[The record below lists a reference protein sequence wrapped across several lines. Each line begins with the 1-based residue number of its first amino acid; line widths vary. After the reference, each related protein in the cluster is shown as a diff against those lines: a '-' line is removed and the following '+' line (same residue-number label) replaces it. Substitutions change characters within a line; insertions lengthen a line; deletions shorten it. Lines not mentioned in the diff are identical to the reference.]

1 LFDGDILYLVNS
13 KGGKDEDHPIDFTE
27 FNTWA
32 RPSIDYAD
40 IIENRIA
47 KKLENKLTSLEKQEL
62 SKMIETSE
70 RHRPFRVELTL
81 YGY

>member
-1 LFDGDILYLVNS
+1 MVNF
-13 KGGKDEDHPIDFTE
+13 KRGNDEDHPIDFTE

-47 KKLENKLTSLEKQEL
+47 KKLENELTALEKQEL
-62 SKMIETSE
+62 SEMIETSE